1 LNILITGANG
11 FLGSSIVRQALASG
25 IAFRAT
31 DLQADSCT
39 SGIDY
44 KCADITNPSTLT
56 PVMTGITGVIHA
68 AGLAHIF
75 SPDANSVEKFR
86 QINEIG
92 TANVASAASAAGVAH
107 LILISSIS
115 VYGTYTEGLYD
126 ENTPCSPAGPYALSK
141 YNAEL
146 RSIEIVRAS
155 GMALTI
161 LRFATLYGED
171 DPGNVGRL
179 MRSLDRGRFLWIGDG
194 SNRKS
199 LLYKGDAAR
208 ACMAVA
214 ERPASGINI
223 YNVSAPACT
232 MNEIVA
238 GITAALGKH
247 PFPVRIPAS
256 LALLLS
262 RHLSNIGTQYQL
274 HGNLGT
280 RSQFKGKLGHVPKL
294 PSHVP
299 ILPRLVGLYQTVK
312 KWLAE
317 DVYDTHRFE
326 EAYGFQ
332 TKTSLEDGLN
342 REVDWY
348 RRNTCDD

>member
-1 LNILITGANG
+1 MITRNTDMPSNRILVTGANG
-11 FLGSSIVRQALASG
+11 FLGRAILSRLLTSG
-25 IAFRAT
+25 ISVRAT
-31 DLQADSCT
+31 DLGAAGGASD
-39 SGIDY
+39 IVY
-44 KCADITNPSTLT
+44 RKADITRPEELK
-56 PVMTGITGVIHA
+56 PVLENVTTVIHV

-75 SPDANSVEKFR
+75 SPDAKSAEKFR

-92 TANVASAASAAGVAH
+92 TANVVSAASAASVGH
-107 LILISSIS
+107 LILISSVS
-115 VYGTYTEGLYD
+115 VYGPYTQGVYD
-126 ENTPCSPAGPYALSK
+126 ENTPCNPVGPYALSK

-146 RSIEIVRAS
+146 RAIEMARES
-155 GMALTI
+155 GIALTI
-161 LRFATLYGED
+161 LRLATLYGEG

-179 MRSLDRGRFLWIGDG
+179 IRMLDRRHFLWIGDG

-208 ACMAVA
+208 ACLALA

-232 MNEIVA
+232 MHDIVN
-238 GITAALGKH
+238 GIADALGKH
-247 PFPVRIPAS
+247 PFPVRVPAP

-262 RHLSNIGTQYQL
+262 RNLSRIPSRRMGGL
-274 HGNLGT
+274 H
-280 RSQFKGKLGHVPKL
+280 
-294 PSHVP
+294 
-299 ILPRLVGLYQTVK
+299 QTVK

-317 DVYDTHRFE
+317 DVYDTRRFE

-332 TKTSLEDGLN
+332 TKTSLKEGLK

-348 RRNTCDD
+348 RRNKDDD

>member
-1 LNILITGANG
+1 MAEKNFLVTGANG
-11 FLGSSIVRQALASG
+11 FLGRAILFRLQASG
-25 IAFRAT
+25 ITVRAT
-31 DLQADSCT
+31 DLGAAGGA
-39 SGIDY
+39 SGIVY
-44 KCADITNPSTLT
+44 RKADITRSEELK
-56 PVMTGITGVIHA
+56 PVLENATTVIHV

-92 TANVASAASAAGVAH
+92 TANVAAAAAAAGIGH
-107 LILISSIS
+107 LIVISSVS
-115 VYGTYTEGLYD
+115 VYGPYTTGMYD
-126 ENTPCSPAGPYALSK
+126 ENTPCNPVGPYALSK

-146 RSIEIVRAS
+146 RAIEIATEA
-155 GMALTI
+155 GMAVTI
-161 LRFATLYGED
+161 LRLATLYGEG

-179 MRSLDRGRFLWIGDG
+179 MRTLDRGRFLWIGDG

-199 LLYKGDAAR
+199 LLYKGDAAL

-232 MNEIVA
+232 MREIVD

-247 PFPVRIPAS
+247 PFPVRVPVS

-262 RHLSNIGTQYQL
+262 RYLSRIPNRRMAGL
-274 HGNLGT
+274 HQIV
-280 RSQFKGKLGHVPKL
+280 R
-294 PSHVP
+294 
-299 ILPRLVGLYQTVK
+299 

-317 DVYDTHRFE
+317 DVYDTRRFE
-326 EAYGFQ
+326 EAYGYK
-332 TKTSLEDGLN
+332 TKTSLEDGLK

-348 RRNTCDD
+348 RQNQDNGQVAR

>member
-1 LNILITGANG
+1 MPSNRILVTGANG
-11 FLGSSIVRQALASG
+11 FLGRAILSQLQAAG
-25 IAFRAT
+25 ISVRAT
-31 DLQADSCT
+31 DLGAVGGASD
-39 SGIDY
+39 IVY
-44 KCADITNPSTLT
+44 RKADIARSEELK
-56 PVMTGITGVIHA
+56 PVLENVTTVIHV

-75 SPDANSVEKFR
+75 SPDANSAEKFR

-92 TANVASAASAAGVAH
+92 TANMAAAAAAAGVGH
-107 LILISSIS
+107 LIVISSVS
-115 VYGTYTEGLYD
+115 VYGPYTQGIYD
-126 ENTPCSPAGPYALSK
+126 ENTPCNPVGPYALSK

-146 RSIEIVRAS
+146 RAIEIARES
-155 GMALTI
+155 GMALTV
-161 LRFATLYGED
+161 LRLATLYGEG

-179 MRSLDRGRFLWIGDG
+179 MRTLDRGRFLWIGDG

-232 MNEIVA
+232 MREIVD
-238 GITAALGKH
+238 GIADALGKH
-247 PFPVRIPAS
+247 PFSMRVPAS
-256 LALLLS
+256 PALLLS
-262 RHLSNIGTQYQL
+262 RQLSRIPIQRMAGL
-274 HGNLGT
+274 H
-280 RSQFKGKLGHVPKL
+280 
-294 PSHVP
+294 
-299 ILPRLVGLYQTVK
+299 QTVK

-317 DVYDTHRFE
+317 DVYDTRRFE

-332 TKTSLEDGLN
+332 TKTSLKDGLK

-348 RRNTCDD
+348 KKNDKSFKC

>member
-1 LNILITGANG
+1 MAEKNILVTGANG
-11 FLGSSIVRQALASG
+11 FLGREILSRLRASG
-25 IAFRAT
+25 ISVRAT
-31 DLQADSCT
+31 DLGSAGST
-39 SGIDY
+39 SDIVY
-44 KCADITNPSTLT
+44 RKADITRPEELKSVLENATT
-56 PVMTGITGVIHA
+56 VIHV

-75 SPDANSVEKFR
+75 SPDANSAEKFR

-92 TANVASAASAAGVAH
+92 TANVASAAFAAGVGH
-107 LILISSIS
+107 LILISSVS
-115 VYGTYTEGLYD
+115 VYGPYTQGVYD
-126 ENTPCSPAGPYALSK
+126 ENTPCNPVGPYALSK

-146 RSIEIVRAS
+146 RAIEIAQAS

-161 LRFATLYGED
+161 LRLATLYGEG

-179 MRSLDRGRFLWIGDG
+179 MRTLDRGCFLWIGDG

-199 LLYKGDAAR
+199 LLYRGDAAR

-232 MNEIVA
+232 MREIVN
-238 GITAALGKH
+238 GIADALGKH
-247 PFPVRIPAS
+247 PFPVRVPAS
-256 LALLLS
+256 PALLLS
-262 RHLSNIGTQYQL
+262 RHLSRIPNRRMAGL
-274 HGNLGT
+274 H
-280 RSQFKGKLGHVPKL
+280 
-294 PSHVP
+294 
-299 ILPRLVGLYQTVK
+299 QTVK

-317 DVYDTHRFE
+317 DVYDTRRFE

-332 TKTSLEDGLN
+332 TKTSLKEGLK

-348 RRNTCDD
+348 RRNKDDD